1 VHLPIKGKWMSVFQG
16 RTGSPPVNRNHSID
30 TAACADSTRVA
41 RLPGRE
47 AIQSCIGASMA
58 GSERPGTPGNKGP
71 ARGKASRTRRESSLP
86 VPPGA
91 SGARAGGAP
100 LPRFGFVH
108 LLYAIADYAKS
119 ARCAND
125 LDRLVVLE
133 RMRQEFETEPET
145 LLQRGFDKAYRQVME
160 GV

>member
-1 VHLPIKGKWMSVFQG
+1 MSASQKPA
-16 RTGSPPVNRNHSID
+16 T
-30 TAACADSTRVA
+30 
-41 RLPGRE
+41 PGRE
-47 AIQSCIGASMA
+47 
-58 GSERPGTPGNKGP
+58 GP
-71 ARGKASRTRRESSLP
+71 AATGKASRTRRDTAAP

-91 SGARAGGAP
+91 GGARAGGAP
-100 LPRFGFVH
+100 LPRFGYIHV
-108 LLYAIADYAKS
+108 LNAIANYAKS

-145 LLQRGFDKAYRQVME
+145 LLSRGFDKAYRQVME